1 MGKIRFGPAGKPI
14 TYKGS
19 TLGIPKFLKDIGL
32 DAFEY
37 EAVRGVRI
45 KEGQAKKLGE
55 EAEKYDVKL
64 SLHAPYFINLSAL
77 KEETVKKSERRLIE
91 AAKAAFWM
99 KAYVVVFHPGY
110 YLKQPKEEA
119 LRKAITALRNVE
131 REMEN
136 LRIKGV
142 YLGAE
147 TTGKTSE
154 LGSLEEVIKMSQEV
168 SVVIPVIDWAHIYA
182 RSLGSFI
189 KTVDDIIKVIDAV
202 EKHVGEKAIKPMH
215 MHFSKIVYKEYGEKE
230 HVVLSDKNY
239 GPEFE
244 IVCEGILEV
253 GIDAVIISE
262 SPILEQDALL
272 MKKICSEL
280 AVKRRKQV
288 VN

>member
-19 TLGIPKFLKDIGL
+19 TLGIPKFLKEIGL

-45 KEGQAKKLGE
+45 KEDQAKKLGE
-55 EAEKYDVKL
+55 EAEKYDIKL

-77 KEETVKKSERRLIE
+77 KEETIKKSERRLIE
-91 AAKAAFWM
+91 ATKAAFWM

-110 YLKQPKEEA
+110 YLKQPEEEA
-119 LRKAITALRNVE
+119 LRKAIAALKNVE
-131 REMEN
+131 NEMES
-136 LRIKGV
+136 LGIKGV

-147 TTGKTSE
+147 TTGKASE

-168 SVVIPVIDWAHIYA
+168 NVVIPVIDWAHIYA

-189 KTVDDIIKVIDAV
+189 RTVNDVIKVIDIV

-215 MHFSKIVYKEYGEKE
+215 MHFSKIIYKEYGEKE

-244 IVCEGILEV
+244 IVCKGILEV

-272 MKKICSEL
+272 MKKIYSEL
-280 AVKRRKQV
+280 AVKRRK
-288 VN
+288 